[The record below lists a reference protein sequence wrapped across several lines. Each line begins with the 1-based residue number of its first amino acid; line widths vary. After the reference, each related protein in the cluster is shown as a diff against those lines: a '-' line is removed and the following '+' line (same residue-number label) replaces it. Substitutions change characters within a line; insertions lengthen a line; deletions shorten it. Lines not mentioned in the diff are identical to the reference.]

1 MNPILDKALDLI
13 RAGKVPQRIIPEKT
27 LGPNKR
33 VTFVFIDGH
42 QEVLETEADHDQ
54 FMNWWNVAGSYF
66 RECANAF
73 DARP

>member
-1 MNPILDKALDLI
+1 VFSRGFSAVSA
-13 RAGKVPQRIIPEKT
+13 R
-27 LGPNKR
+27 LGFCTAR
-33 VTFVFIDGH
+33 
-42 QEVLETEADHDQ
+42 VLETEADHDQ